1 MMRRIGFA
9 VLAVGMI
16 VGVQSSYA
24 ADAKKPDEAK
34 PKTEAKKADAKK
46 TDAKK
51 TEAPKSQTQ
60 LVTESEF
67 AHWLVQV
74 LGLSRF
80 LPAAPSDQECFA
92 LLLQNSIKPKDGWN
106 ATNTVTRGTLARVT
120 VQAMGKA
127 NEVKDSTKDESYIE
141 YLRGMGIEIG
151 TIGEAVENLEMLD
164 EPLANEAVSVQTD
177 PLSKR
182 ARIRPTGEQQLGA
195 DMSTFSST
203 FVQEPVPQ
211 ETIEETFSSTGDE
224 DEGGRP
230 PFLTRF

>member
-9 VLAVGMI
+9 VLAAGMI
-16 VGVQSSYA
+16 MGVQASYA

-34 PKTEAKKADAKK
+34 PKTEAKK

-51 TEAPKSQTQ
+51 SEAPKSQTQ
-60 LVTESEF
+60 LVTEGEF

-80 LPAAPSDQECFA
+80 LPAAPSDQECFTI
-92 LLLQNSIKPKDGWN
+92 LLQNSITPKDGWN
-106 ATNTVTRGTLARVT
+106 STNTVTRGTLARVT
-120 VQAMGKA
+120 VQSMGKA
-127 NEVKDSTKDESYIE
+127 NEVKDPTKDESYIE
-141 YLRGMGIEIG
+141 YLRGIGIEIG
-151 TIGEAVENLEMLD
+151 TIGEAVENLDMLND
-164 EPLANEAVSVQTD
+164 PLAEVAVSVETD
-177 PLSKR
+177 PLAKK

-195 DMSTFSST
+195 DMSTFRST

-211 ETIEETFSSTGDE
+211 EVIEETFHHGGDE
-224 DEGGRP
+224 NEGGRP